1 MADDA
6 EYISVS
12 GICGKRKG
20 WTKGR
25 ITKFLGEP
33 DKLVRNPHY
42 STAAPMRLYDL
53 DRVEAAEATTKFQD
67 SIAKTED
74 RKITGIIS
82 AEKRRQRQRDMAMI
96 IPIRTDHLPLT
107 SDIPDYELEDMYCEN
122 NDAGRVEYLCR
133 CMLTPEISSM
143 IRNSHRAKEIILR
156 RMLDMI
162 QDRYPK
168 LHRQVRYELWVQ
180 DGRPIKCK
188 WCGGEHTYT
197 KQYHPY
203 CGRECFEA
211 SGGEG
216 SHKNREYQRRR
227 QRRKKK

>member
-67 SIAKTED
+67 GIAKAED

-82 AEKRRQRQRDMAMI
+82 AEKKRQRQRNMAMI
-96 IPIRTDHLPLT
+96 IPIRTASLPLT
-107 SDIPDYELEDMYCEN
+107 SNISDYELDDAYCAN
-122 NDAGRVEYLCR
+122 NDAGRVEYLCQ
-133 CMLTPEISSM
+133 CMLTPEISRM

-156 RMLDMI
+156 RMLDII
-162 QDRYPK
+162 QDRYPE
-168 LHRQVRYELWVQ
+168 LHKQVKYELWVQ

-188 WCGGEHTYT
+188 WCGGEHPYT

-203 CGRECFEA
+203 CGRECYEA

-227 QRRKKK
+227 QRRKKR

>member
-1 MADDA
+1 MADDI

-12 GICGKRKG
+12 GICGKRRG

-67 SIAKTED
+67 GIAKTED

-82 AEKRRQRQRDMAMI
+82 AEKKRQRQRDMAMI
-96 IPIRTDHLPLT
+96 IPIRTVNLPLT
-107 SDIPDYELEDMYCEN
+107 SNIPDYKLEDMYCEN
-122 NDAGRVEYLCR
+122 NDAGRVEYLCQ
-133 CMLTPEISSM
+133 CMLTPEI
-143 IRNSHRAKEIILR
+143 IKLIDNSRRAKEIILR
-156 RMLDMI
+156 RMLDII
-162 QDRYPK
+162 QDRYPE
-168 LHRQVRYELWVQ
+168 LHKQVRYELWVQ

-203 CGRECFEA
+203 CSIECFEA